1 MSSLYTF
8 PKHYDV
14 IVCGAGHAG
23 VEAAMAAARLGCQTA
38 ILTQN
43 LDTISQMSCNP
54 AIGGLAKGHV
64 VREIDALGG
73 VMGRN
78 TDATGIQFRMLNAR
92 KGPSVQAPRAQC
104 DKKAYQFR
112 MKWLIE
118 NQPNLDLHQ
127 GNAAEILV
135 ENDAIIG
142 VRTSLGMIYRA
153 KAVVI
158 SSGTFMRGLLH
169 VGQQNQAGGRMG
181 DSISTLS
188 DSLRHLGFDVQ
199 RFKTGTPCR
208 LNSRSID
215 FSKCELQPG
224 DSPSPQF
231 SYLSGVVGEDEDE
244 ATFGGGNDEPSEAR
258 QTTKGSPK
266 GSEANQT
273 RMRNDEAEHAGSD
286 IPHSPFA
293 IRHSSLPST
302 GPNQFTLN
310 SWAPDK
316 FHVEQIP
323 CWITYTTPQT
333 HDIIRANIH
342 KSAMYSGKIEGVGP
356 RYCPS
361 VEDKVVRFAEKER
374 HQIFLEP
381 EGRHTREFYVNGV
394 STSLPFEVQYDFIRS
409 IPGLENAEI
418 VRPGYAVE
426 YDYCPPTQ
434 LHPTLET
441 KRIAGLYFAGQING
455 TSGYEEAAGQ
465 GLIAGA
471 NAALKAQGRPPFLI
485 QRSQAYLAV
494 MIDDLVTKG
503 TTEPYR
509 LFTSRAE
516 YRLLLR
522 QDNCDLRL
530 TPLAAAIGLASPF
543 RVRHTEEKIA
553 QLAAAR
559 VLLQEARLDGIT
571 LEKWL
576 RRPENTPAAL
586 PAEIYHQF
594 SSEIWS
600 LVENDVKYAG
610 YITRQEDMVAKTS
623 RMEEKVIPADFDYH
637 AIPGLKTEAKHRLT
651 ALRPATLGQAARAQ
665 GVNPA
670 DIALLAVMLK
680 RGT

>member
-1 MSSLYTF
+1 MPTSLYTF

-127 GNAAEILV
+127 GNAAELLV
-135 ENDAIIG
+135 ENDAITGI
-142 VRTSLGMIYRA
+142 RTSLGMIYRA

-188 DSLRHLGFDVQ
+188 DSLRELGFDVQ

-224 DSPSPQF
+224 DEPAPRF
-231 SYLSGVVGEDEDE
+231 SYLSGTLPEDEDE
-244 ATFGGGNDEPSEAR
+244 AQIEGAAP
-258 QTTKGSPK
+258 
-266 GSEANQT
+266 
-273 RMRNDEAEHAGSD
+273 
-286 IPHSPFA
+286 
-293 IRHSSLPST
+293 LPCT

-310 SWAPDK
+310 SWTPEK

-342 KSAMYSGKIEGVGP
+342 KSAMYSGRIEGVGP

-361 VEDKVVRFAEKER
+361 VEDKVVRFAEKDR

-409 IPGLENAEI
+409 IPGLEKAEI

-441 KRIAGLYFAGQING
+441 KRVSGLYFAGQING

-465 GLIAGA
+465 GLIAGT
-471 NAALKAQGRPPFLI
+471 NAALKAQGRPPFLL

-543 RVRHTEEKIA
+543 RIHHTEAKSTA
-553 QLAAAR
+553 LATAR
-559 VLLQEARLDGIT
+559 TLLQEVRLDGVT

-576 RRPENTPAAL
+576 RRPESIPSQL
-586 PAEIYHQF
+586 PAEIYSQF
-594 SSEIWS
+594 TPEVWS

-623 RMEEKVIPADFDYH
+623 RMEEKMIPADFDYH

-680 RGT
+680 RGSKELEGTDVGA